1 MMAET
6 SVSIWVPEQVGVRKV
21 PKQTRISP
29 EEEKKGNTD
38 QDPTTNNPFD
48 ANQQATLSALA
59 VLIIPPSPEYEVPG
73 ANDPQ
78 IFSGILTL
86 CEQKAEF
93 VSAQLNAIEQTTQAQ
108 FKEAFIEAGVEAQM
122 QIVETVGRDSPFFS
136 FILTAVAQ
144 CYYQDDR
151 VLQSLEIEP
160 RPPFP
165 LGHEVAPR
173 GLVFVGACAYARRNL
188 S

>member
-1 MMAET
+1 MAET

-38 QDPTTNNPFD
+38 QDPKTNNPFD

-73 ANDPQ
+73 TNDPQ

-86 CEQKAEF
+86 CE
-93 VSAQLNAIEQTTQAQ
+93 
-108 FKEAFIEAGVEAQM
+108 
-122 QIVETVGRDSPFFS
+122 
-136 FILTAVAQ
+136 
-144 CYYQDDR
+144 
-151 VLQSLEIEP
+151 
-160 RPPFP
+160 
-165 LGHEVAPR
+165 
-173 GLVFVGACAYARRNL
+173 
-188 S
+188 